1 MVHILLKQQREVNLL
16 VIAVWPTEGEKFSRP
31 NVGCLCVCV
40 RTHTQWKRT
49 EKDSCELLSFLLCLC
64 VCARMHVHVCMPK
77 FQWSSTQASHCSKGN
92 PTSKLSMTAVHLQPL
107 CVCVRVCVHLR
118 LRVSPMYVRV
128 CVYVCACVCV
138 CRVWP
143 WSGSPAVV
151 WMWETVYLK
160 QLTIAPSHTH
170 SDTHTHTHTHK
181 ISVQLVV
188 ISL

>member
-107 CVCVRVCVHLR
+107 CVCVCVCTCDCECL
-118 LRVSPMYVRV
+118 PCM
-128 CVYVCACVCV
+128 CVCAYMCVRACV
-138 CRVWP
+138 
-143 WSGSPAVV
+143 SVV
-151 WMWETVYLK
+151 CDLGRGH
-160 QLTIAPSHTH
+160 QLWCGCGRRS
-170 SDTHTHTHTHK
+170 
-181 ISVQLVV
+181 ISNSWQ
-188 ISL
+188 

>member
-107 CVCVRVCVHLR
+107 CVCACVCALATAS
-118 LRVSPMYVRV
+118 VSH
-128 CVYVCACVCV
+128 VCACVRICV
-138 CRVWP
+138 CVRVCL
-143 WSGSPAVV
+143 SCVTLVGVTSCGVDVGDGLSQTADNSPF
-151 WMWETVYLK
+151 T
-160 QLTIAPSHTH
+160 HTQW
-170 SDTHTHTHTHK
+170 HTHTHTK
-181 ISVQLVV
+181 SAFN
-188 ISL
+188 